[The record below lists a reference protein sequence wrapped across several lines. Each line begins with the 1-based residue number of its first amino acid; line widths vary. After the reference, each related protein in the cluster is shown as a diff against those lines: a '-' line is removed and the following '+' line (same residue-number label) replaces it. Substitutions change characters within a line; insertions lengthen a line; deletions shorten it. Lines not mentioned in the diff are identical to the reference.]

1 MTWVLAVLLVAWI
14 AWGPLVPVLALALLA
29 VPRVRW
35 WVLDHFYVPRRV
47 VAYVAAGAAVLA
59 GVAVVV
65 PDGWLPIPQAPG
77 LLATPTYLGRPAA
90 VRPVAAEAVPQ
101 HPALAANG
109 RGGAGLDA
117 WGTDAYAWSGP
128 LGLQP
133 EVDTAWFGLEACV
146 GLGFDAED
154 RLLAQCGDPADGQAF
169 HVVDPE
175 SMHKLASL
183 DLPAREGEERPG
195 EELCARTAFF
205 LDAQGRAVLPT
216 PERKVLVLGTADA
229 EGRPKVS
236 VEQTWDLRPYVPD
249 GDCLVA
255 LMPDWAGRTW
265 WVSREGLVGAIAPDT
280 GDVRV
285 LDLGET
291 VTTSVAV
298 DESGVYVVSD
308 RALYRLAATPEGQPT
323 VAWRTEYD
331 RGEERKPGQPVRGS
345 GTAPTLLAGGVVAIA
360 DNAEPRMNVVL
371 LERAT
376 GAEICRQPVFEEGA
390 SATGSALVSV
400 GSGVVVENNHGYRGV
415 RSTLLG
421 LATSPG
427 LARVDLEGRECALR
441 WSSEQVAPSSVA
453 RASWANGLVYAYTK
467 RPTWTGVS
475 AWYVTALDAATGRA
489 MWSVRT
495 GTGALLNND
504 RAPVALGPD
513 GSLWVPTLAGLVRV
527 RDRR

>member
-1 MTWVLAVLLVAWI
+1 VTWVLAVLLAAWI

-35 WVLDHFYVPRRV
+35 WVLDHWYVPRRV
-47 VAYVAAGAAVLA
+47 AAYVAGAAAVLA
-59 GVAVVV
+59 GVVVVV
-65 PDGWLPIPQAPG
+65 PDGWLPIPPAPG
-77 LLATPTYLGRPAA
+77 LLATPGYLGRPATA
-90 VRPVAAEAVPQ
+90 RPVAAGAVPQ

-109 RGGAGLDA
+109 RGAHLDA
-117 WGTDAYAWSGP
+117 WGSEAYPWPGP

-133 EVDTAWFGLEACV
+133 EVDTAWFGLEECV
-146 GLGFDAED
+146 GLGFDAKD
-154 RLLAQCGDPADGQAF
+154 RLLAQCGDPASGQAL

-175 SMHKLASL
+175 SMHKLAGH
-183 DLPAREGEERPG
+183 DLPRREGEERSG
-195 EELCARTAFF
+195 EELCARTSFF
-205 LDAQGRAVLPT
+205 LDAHGRAVLAT
-216 PERKVLVLGTADA
+216 AERQVLALRTADA
-229 EGRPKVS
+229 DGRPEVS
-236 VEQTWDLRPYVPD
+236 VDQTWDLRPYVPD

-285 LDLGET
+285 HDLGET
-291 VTTSVAV
+291 VASSVAV

-308 RALYRLAATPEGQPT
+308 RALYRLAAAADGQPHVT
-323 VAWRTEYD
+323 WRTEYD
-331 RGEERKPGQPVRGS
+331 RGEERKPGQPLRGS
-345 GTAPTLLAGGVVAIA
+345 GAAPTLLDDGVVAIA
-360 DNAEPRMNVVL
+360 DNAEPRMNVVF
-371 LERAT
+371 LERAGGT
-376 GAEICRQPVFEEGA
+376 EICRQPVFEEDA
-390 SATGSALVSV
+390 SATGAALVSV
-400 GSGVVVENNHGYRGV
+400 GSGVVVENNHGYRGP

-427 LARVDLEGRECALR
+427 LARVDLAGRECRLR
-441 WSSEQVAPSSVA
+441 WTSDQVAPSSVA

-467 RPTWTGVS
+467 RPSWTGVS
-475 AWYVTALDAATGRA
+475 AWYVTALDVGTGRA

-495 GTGALLNND
+495 GTGALMNND
-504 RAPVALGPD
+504 HAAVTLGPD